1 MSTQESIKQNRVGF
15 KRNAEGEFEPYL
27 DESIPAIVDGV
38 GQTAP
43 RVTIE
48 QIEAEIARETYSKP
62 FDETGVGA
70 AVPDT
75 PENRLDETLTCAI
88 VLKSGWGVYGN
99 GRAAAIEQLHKLSGF
114 ELAQKLYRE
123 KQAG

>member
-1 MSTQESIKQNRVGF
+1 MSAQEPIKQNRVGF
-15 KRNAEGEFEPYL
+15 KRNVEGKFEPYL
-27 DESIPAIVDGV
+27 DESIPAIVGGV
-38 GQTAP
+38 EQTAP
-43 RVTIE
+43 QVTVE
-48 QIEAEIARETYSKP
+48 QIEAEIAREAYSKP

-88 VLKSGWGVYGN
+88 VLKNGWGVYGN
-99 GRAAAIEQLHKLSGF
+99 GRAAVIEQLKKLFGF

-123 KQAG
+123 NQAG